1 MVSFGRFNKHSSYLL
16 LWYKSSFFTPHVVS
30 LLNHHGFPIV
40 SLHFHPF
47 SYGFFGPTRYRRS
60 PSLGVK
66 ATELGQP
73 PARHSGRG
81 NRAAV
86 ETTVRVA
93 VAAEGGMEVLK
104 EAEKDL
110 AGPNKKYDMYVY
122 LYLYLYIYI

>member
-1 MVSFGRFNKHSSYLL
+1 
-16 LWYKSSFFTPHVVS
+16 
-30 LLNHHGFPIV
+30 V

-122 LYLYLYIYI
+122 LYLYLYIYSCLLHSCNCIYNYMYMYNYIFIIISVTIYIFIYV

>member
-1 MVSFGRFNKHSSYLL
+1 
-16 LWYKSSFFTPHVVS
+16 
-30 LLNHHGFPIV
+30 V

-122 LYLYLYIYI
+122 LYLYLYIYIVVFYIHATVYITICICITIYSSLFL